1 MALRTRANSG
11 DERTAPP
18 PAERTATSAERPAA
32 GAGAA
37 AVGARAAGG
46 FFLVLARL
54 IRAVAGVVF
63 ALIVLAIILFD
74 LKANPGND
82 IVKAIHDAANVLT
95 TPFHGLFS
103 IHGARK
109 QLTINWGIAA
119 VVYLIAGT
127 IAAAI
132 IASPARAMRPFRRD

>member
-1 MALRTRANSG
+1 MAPRTRANSA
-11 DERTAPP
+11 DERTAPA
-18 PAERTATSAERPAA
+18 PAEGTATRAERPAA

-46 FFLVLARL
+46 FFLLLARL
-54 IRAVAGVVF
+54 IRAAAGVVF

-74 LKANPGND
+74 LKANPGNS
-82 IVKAIHDAANVLT
+82 IVKAIHDAANWLT

-109 QLTINWGIAA
+109 MLTINWGIAA
-119 VVYLIAGT
+119 VVYLIAGV
-127 IAAAI
+127 IIAAI
-132 IASPARAMRPFRRD
+132 IASPARVTSRFRRH